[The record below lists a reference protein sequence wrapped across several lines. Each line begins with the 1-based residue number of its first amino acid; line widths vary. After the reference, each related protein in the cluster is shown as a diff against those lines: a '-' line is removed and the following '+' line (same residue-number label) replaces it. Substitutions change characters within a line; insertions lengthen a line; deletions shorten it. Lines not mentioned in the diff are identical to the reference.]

1 MSTSLP
7 VASFSVLAFFSF
19 SHFKGESSAV
29 ALSRTQTQRVRG
41 VGPEKGEEG
50 AETENDS
57 KTLRVEGEGRWER
70 GR

>member
-1 MSTSLP
+1 M
-7 VASFSVLAFFSF
+7 
-19 SHFKGESSAV
+19 